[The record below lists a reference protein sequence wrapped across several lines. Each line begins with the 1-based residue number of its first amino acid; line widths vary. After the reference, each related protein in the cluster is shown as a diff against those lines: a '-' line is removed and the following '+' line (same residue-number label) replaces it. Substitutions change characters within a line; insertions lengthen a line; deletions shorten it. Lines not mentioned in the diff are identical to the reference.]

1 MATPGNRDL
10 TSAYADLVAGVLDA
24 RSDAATQAFDA
35 EIAIAESEGRL
46 DARTA
51 RALRW
56 WQRESL
62 RALVEHSRTALPP
75 ALAAL
80 GQAQADAAR
89 GAVDAAESWARAVG
103 DSVEAEPRR
112 ALHGRAQLST
122 TTPSA
127 AAPAGRADHVG
138 HRPAGPQRSEDPRT
152 APDQPLA
159 PPPDLRERR
168 RRLIVAGL
176 SPLPRED

>member
-1 MATPGNRDL
+1 MLSVATPGNRDL

-35 EIAIAESEGRL
+35 EIALAESEGRL

-89 GAVDAAESWARAVG
+89 GDGRCRRVLGARGRRLGRGRATPLDLACLGRSDGPASDAAGSA
-103 DSVEAEPRR
+103 
-112 ALHGRAQLST
+112 T
-122 TTPSA
+122 TVTVPSGP
-127 AAPAGRADHVG
+127 PA
-138 HRPAGPQRSEDPRT
+138 SEGSRT

-176 SPLPRED
+176 SPLPREE

>member
-1 MATPGNRDL
+1 VATPGSRDL
-10 TSAYADLVAGVLDA
+10 TSAYSDLVAGVLDA
-24 RSDAATQAFDA
+24 RSDAATAAFDA
-35 EIAIAESEGRL
+35 EIALAESEGRL

-80 GQAQADAAR
+80 DQAQR
-89 GAVDAAESWARAVG
+89 EGFSAVTDAAEAWDRAVG
-103 DSVEAEPRR
+103 ETMGDTQRSPSGATDPAPTMSPAPPSVHEAAP
-112 ALHGRAQLST
+112 A
-122 TTPSA
+122 A
-127 AAPAGRADHVG
+127 AAPVG
-138 HRPAGPQRSEDPRT
+138 APA
-152 APDQPLA
+152 
-159 PPPDLRERR
+159 DLRERR

-176 SPLPRED
+176 NPLPRKE

>member
-35 EIAIAESEGRL
+35 EIAVAESEGRI

-62 RALVEHSRTALPP
+62 RSLVEHSRTALPP

-89 GAVDAAESWARAVG
+89 GTADAAESWARAVG
-103 DSVEAEPRR
+103 DTTAPPPPGPDLRRPAPPAPSVVA
-112 ALHGRAQLST
+112 
-122 TTPSA
+122 SA
-127 AAPAGRADHVG
+127 AEAAEAP
-138 HRPAGPQRSEDPRT
+138 RSSLSDVT
-152 APDQPLA
+152 LA
-159 PPPDLRERR
+159 APPDLRERR

-176 SPLPRED
+176 SPLPREE

>member
-24 RSDAATQAFDA
+24 RSDSATQAFDA
-35 EIAIAESEGRL
+35 EIAIAESEGRI

-80 GQAQADAAR
+80 GQAQADSTR
-89 GAVDAAESWARAVG
+89 GTADAAESWARAVG
-103 DSVEAEPRR
+103 DTGVASPLPSERRPAPEP
-112 ALHGRAQLST
+112 
-122 TTPSA
+122 TPSP
-127 AAPAGRADHVG
+127 APADAPAVSVTD
-138 HRPAGPQRSEDPRT
+138 RPRPQVQPQAQPERT
-152 APDQPLA
+152 LA
-159 PPPDLRERR
+159 APPDLRERR

-176 SPLPRED
+176 SPLPREE

>member
-24 RSDAATQAFDA
+24 RSDSATQAFDA
-35 EIAIAESEGRL
+35 EIAVAESEGRI

-89 GAVDAAESWARAVG
+89 GSADAAESWARRSATRRCRRRPH
-103 DSVEAEPRR
+103 AAPPPAQPRPAAPSR
-112 ALHGRAQLST
+112 AGRRRRGHGRRGAQ
-122 TTPSA
+122 PSLGDKTLA
-127 AAPAGRADHVG
+127 A
-138 HRPAGPQRSEDPRT
+138 
-152 APDQPLA
+152 
-159 PPPDLRERR
+159 PPDLRERR

-176 SPLPRED
+176 SPLPREE

>member
-24 RSDAATQAFDA
+24 RSDAASQAFDA
-35 EIAIAESEGRL
+35 EVAAAESEGRI

-62 RALVEHSRTALPP
+62 RALVEHAHTALPP
-75 ALAAL
+75 ALAAV
-80 GQAQADAAR
+80 GQAQADGGR
-89 GAVDAAESWARAVG
+89 GAADAAEAWARAVG
-103 DSVEAEPRR
+103 DSLSDPSTADPVVHEPMR
-112 ALHGRAQLST
+112 
-122 TTPSA
+122 A
-127 AAPAGRADHVG
+127 AAAA
-138 HRPAGPQRSEDPRT
+138 
-152 APDQPLA
+152 QPGGEL
-159 PPPDLRERR
+159 PPTPMPTPPDLRERR

-176 SPLPRED
+176 SPLPREE

>member
-1 MATPGNRDL
+1 MASHGDRDL
-10 TSAYADLVAGVLDA
+10 TSAYADLITGVLDA

-35 EIAIAESEGRL
+35 EIAVAESEGRL

-80 GQAQADAAR
+80 DHAQLEAAQAT
-89 GAVDAAESWARAVG
+89 VDAAQAWNRAVG
-103 DSVEAEPRR
+103 DVAP
-112 ALHGRAQLST
+112 
-122 TTPSA
+122 
-127 AAPAGRADHVG
+127 AAPRI
-138 HRPAGPQRSEDPRT
+138 SEAVELPPV
-152 APDQPLA
+152 PDQP
-159 PPPDLRERR
+159 PPPPADLRERR

-176 SPLPRED
+176 NPLPREE

>member
-35 EIAIAESEGRL
+35 EIAVAESEGRI

-62 RALVEHSRTALPP
+62 RSLVEHGRTALPP

-89 GAVDAAESWARAVG
+89 GASDAAESWARAVG
-103 DSVEAEPRR
+103 DPALPPPTRAAPPR
-112 ALHGRAQLST
+112 
-122 TTPSA
+122 PSPDLRRP
-127 AAPAGRADHVG
+127 AAPAPGA
-138 HRPAGPQRSEDPRT
+138 AATAAEARS
-152 APDQPLA
+152 PLGDKTLA
-159 PPPDLRERR
+159 APPDLRERR

-176 SPLPRED
+176 SPLPREE

>member
-1 MATPGNRDL
+1 MTTPGDRDL

-80 GQAQADAAR
+80 DHAQIEAAR
-89 GAVDAAESWARAVG
+89 ATVDAAQAWERAVG
-103 DSVEAEPRR
+103 DTSPAKPLANERLE
-112 ALHGRAQLST
+112 L
-122 TTPSA
+122 PSL
-127 AAPAGRADHVG
+127 
-138 HRPAGPQRSEDPRT
+138 
-152 APDQPLA
+152 PDQPLS
-159 PPPDLRERR
+159 PPADLRERR

-176 SPLPRED
+176 NPLPREE